1 MKTKIYLLL
10 FLLTINSF
18 SQETKMSI
26 KDFINFS
33 DLPAKTSKTPSWA
46 NQFYENP
53 DQINVNKLK
62 TDVNDWVLTQKK

>member
-1 MKTKIYLLL
+1 MKIKIYLLL
-10 FLLTINSF
+10 FFLFTINGF

-46 NQFYENP
+46 NQFYDSPE
-53 DQINVNKLK
+53 QINVCNLK
-62 TDVNDWVLTQKK
+62 TDCND